1 MHSISRAARRIALFL
16 PLALLA
22 APPAP
27 AKPARASAS
36 PPVASL
42 PAAGTDK
49 AVPWLYRGSDVPPD
63 REWTFGE
70 LANGLR
76 FAVRHN
82 GVPPGQVSIRIRIDA
97 GSLHE
102 RDSER
107 GYAHL
112 IEHLSFRQSR
122 YLAEGAAI
130 PTWQRFGATF
140 GSDTNAETSP
150 TQTVYKLDL
159 PDVTPANLDES
170 FRLLSGMMI
179 APTLS
184 EANVRTEVPIV
195 LAEKRERG
203 GAGERVADAT
213 RATYYKGQ
221 LLGDRPPIGTVES
234 LENAHQDAVRAFH
247 DRWYRPE
254 NTVIV
259 VAGDATPAQLSAL
272 VTKYFSDWPAP
283 GAHVDA
289 PAFGDPVAPAGIAP
303 NNPVGE
309 TRVLVEPDLPRVVNY
324 AVLRPW
330 RQVHD
335 SIVYNQGLMTDAVA
349 QQIINRR
356 LEARA
361 RAGGSYLVA
370 QVGQDKVSRS
380 VDGTF
385 VTITP
390 LGADWRAALRD
401 VRGVIADA
409 TARAP
414 SQEEIDREFAEMQ
427 IAYASSVEQ
436 RTLMPGAKVADDLI
450 SALDIH
456 ETVASPETV
465 LMLFQR
471 TKPLF
476 TPAAV
481 LAHSRSLFAGKVIR
495 ALAIVPTAAEAS
507 DAALAAALREPV
519 TADGSSRL
527 AARTVSFASL
537 PAIGTPQPAI
547 ADGSIGLL
555 DIERLDYANG
565 VKAVLWPSKDEPGRV
580 TVKVRFGAGYR
591 GFQPADAPY
600 ITLGETALVG
610 SGLGTLGQ
618 EDLDRISTGRKMGF
632 DFSIDDTAFVFSA
645 NTRAADLADQLYLFA
660 AKLASPR
667 WDAAPVIRAKAA
679 AALAYESFQT
689 SPGGVLQRD
698 LRYLLSASDP
708 RFRTASPA
716 ELAATTPEGFRRVWE
731 PLLRDG
737 PIELQVFGDFDR
749 AATIAALGRTFGALP
764 QRTPLPASTRPAVG
778 AFPAYSAQ
786 PLIVGH
792 RGDINQAAAVV
803 AWPTG
808 GGIAGVSESRQLEIL
823 TEVFNNRLL
832 DALREKLGASY
843 APQVGSSWPLDLASG
858 GSLSAVAQLKPE
870 AVPTFFA
877 TVDQIAAD
885 MIAKPPTADELERVT
900 VPLRQLI
907 TRAATSSTFFMTQL
921 EGATSEP
928 ARISSLGSL
937 LTDYTVTTPE
947 RMQALAARYLVPGKS
962 WRMAVIPQAQVA
974 AGLAAPAPAAPAA
987 SPPRR

>member
-1 MHSISRAARRIALFL
+1 MNLISRAARRLALFL

-27 AKPARASAS
+27 AKPARA
-36 PPVASL
+36 VAARAV
-42 PAAGTDK
+42 PAAAARD
-49 AVPWLYRGSDVPPD
+49 VPWLYRGSDVPQD

-70 LANGLR
+70 LGNGLR
-76 FAVRHN
+76 YAVRHN

-97 GSLHE
+97 GSLNE

-159 PDVTPANLDES
+159 PDVSAVNLDES
-170 FRLLSGMMI
+170 FRLLSGMMA

-184 EANVRTEVPIV
+184 EANIRTEVPIV

-221 LLGDRPPIGTVES
+221 LLGDRPPIGTVDS

-254 NTVIV
+254 NTVV
-259 VAGDATPAQLSAL
+259 VVTGDATPQQLAAL
-272 VTKYFSDWPAP
+272 VTKYFADWKAS
-283 GAHVDA
+283 GAHLPP
-289 PAFGDPVAPAGIAP
+289 PAFGDPVAPAGIDP
-303 NNPVGE
+303 RNPVGE
-309 TRVLVEPDLPRVVNY
+309 TTVLVEPDLPRVINY

-335 SIVYNQGLMTDAVA
+335 SIVYNQGLMTDALA

-361 RAGGSYLVA
+361 RAGGSYLLA

-390 LGADWRAALRD
+390 LSNDWRAALRD

-409 TARAP
+409 MARAP
-414 SQEEIDREFAEMQ
+414 TQEEIDREFAEMQ
-427 IAYASSVEQ
+427 IQYASSVEQ
-436 RTLMPGAKVADDLI
+436 RTLMPGAKIADDLI
-450 SALDIH
+450 TALDIH

-465 LMLFQR
+465 LNLFKR

-495 ALAIVPTAAEAS
+495 ALAIVPTAAEANG
-507 DAALAAALREPV
+507 DALRTALREPV
-519 TADGSSRL
+519 VADGSSRL
-527 AARTVSFASL
+527 AARTVSFADL

-547 ADGSIGLL
+547 ADAPIGLL
-555 DIERLDYANG
+555 DIERVDFANG

-591 GFQPADAPY
+591 GFAPADAPY
-600 ITLGETALVG
+600 ITLGETALVS

-618 EDLDRISTGRKMGF
+618 EDLDRIATGRKMGF
-632 DFSIDDTAFVFSA
+632 DFAVDDTAFVLSA
-645 NTRAADLADQLYLFA
+645 NTRAADLNDQLYLFA
-660 AKLASPR
+660 AKLATPR

-679 AALAYESFQT
+679 AAIAYESFET
-689 SPGGVLQRD
+689 SPSGVLQRD
-698 LRYLLSASDP
+698 LRYLLADRDP

-749 AATIAALGRTFGALP
+749 AATIAALGRTFGALS
-764 QRTPLPASTRPAVG
+764 QRTPLPASTRAAVG
-778 AFPAYSAQ
+778 AFPAYNAQ
-786 PLIVGH
+786 PLILGH
-792 RGDINQAAAVV
+792 RGDPGQAAAVV
-803 AWPTG
+803 SWPTG
-808 GGIAGVSESRQLEIL
+808 GGIAGVQESRQLEIL
-823 TEVFNNRLL
+823 TELFNNRLL

-843 APQVGSSWPLDLASG
+843 APQVSSSWPLDLKSG

-907 TRAATSSTFFMTQL
+907 NRAATSSTFFMTQL

-928 ARISSLGSL
+928 ERVTSLGTL
-937 LTDYTVTTPE
+937 LADYTVTTPE
-947 RMQALAARYLVPGKS
+947 RMQALAARYLLRSKS
-962 WRMAVIPQAQVA
+962 WRMAVLPQARTGA
-974 AGLAAPAPAAPAA
+974 AAVPPPSAT
-987 SPPRR
+987 PPR